1 MLFPFYFA
9 KDVPLLNES
18 PPTISACDKDH
29 ISLRTLNLLGSNSE
43 SPCGMSK
50 VPLL

>member
-1 MLFPFYFA
+1 MLFPLYFA

-18 PPTISACDKDH
+18 LPTKSVCDKDH
-29 ISLRTLNLLGSNSE
+29 ISLRSLNLLGSNSE
-43 SPCGMSK
+43 SPFGVSK